1 MMSIELKGIDDVK
14 KLLEDVAPKRATNLI
29 TATVRGVADAIKKEI
44 YNNTPVRSGGL
55 RKSLK
60 VRKARSDKF
69 NPSFRVVFTSGL
81 KEKYQGPHWHLL
93 EHGTVRGQR
102 ALHFV
107 RKSRLKIES
116 NLDFYITNQFV
127 KKMNSAMKRETKRQ
141 AAMNK

>member
-29 TATVRGVADAIKKEI
+29 TATVRGVANEIKKEI
-44 YNNTPVRSGGL
+44 SGNLPKKTGGL
-55 RKSLK
+55 KRSLK
-60 VRKARSDKF
+60 VKKARSDKF
-69 NPSFRVVFTSGL
+69 KPIFRVVFTGGKS
-81 KEKYQGPHWHLL
+81 EKNQGSHWIFL
-93 EHGTVRGQR
+93 EHGTSRGQR